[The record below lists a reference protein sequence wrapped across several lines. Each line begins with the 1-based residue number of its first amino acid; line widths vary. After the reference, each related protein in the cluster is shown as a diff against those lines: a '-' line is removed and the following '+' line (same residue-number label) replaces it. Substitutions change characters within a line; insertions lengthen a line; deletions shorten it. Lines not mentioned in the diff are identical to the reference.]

1 MDLRHVRT
9 FVTVAETGTVSKA
22 AERLHVAQPAL
33 SRQIANLE
41 DELGLKLFD
50 RVGRRLML
58 TSEGERLL
66 NDCRGL
72 LNYARAVGE
81 QAQVLRRGDV
91 GVLRV
96 SASPHLIEGI
106 FPDFLRHYAARYP
119 NVQVRLV
126 DVAAGGEAL
135 AMLERGEIH
144 LVQTIVRA
152 IAPDEERFASHPL
165 APMQML
171 AACHPKLK
179 LGTDG
184 SVEIGRLA
192 PYPLLQATPD
202 FAMRRNFDAACRLAG
217 FTPNNVLDRARRMRC
232 LPWRKPGTASPSSR
246 RRCASIATAYV
257 CSASLIAARH
267 WRNRSPCSPTS
278 AARCQAMRRCSATCS
293 PSMFARAFRCHAAD
307 GSEPDLLDDAV
318 CAEQKRARNR
328 DAQCLRGFR
337 VDGQIELLRRLDWK
351 IGRLG
356 AAQDAVDVSGATSV

>member
-9 FVTVAETGTVSKA
+9 FVTVAEIGTVSKA

-33 SRQIANLE
+33 SRQIAHLE

-152 IAPDEERFASHPL
+152 IAPDEQRFASHPL

-217 FTPNNVLDRARRMRC
+217 FTPNNVLESRAPHALLAMAEAGHGVAIIPSALRIHRYRVRVLRVTYRGKALEEPLAVLSDKRRPLPGYAKVFCDMLAEHVRKGFPLARR
-232 LPWRKPGTASPSSR
+232 
-246 RRCASIATAYV
+246 
-257 CSASLIAARH
+257 
-267 WRNRSPCSPTS
+267 
-278 AARCQAMRRCSATCS
+278 
-293 PSMFARAFRCHAAD
+293 
-307 GSEPDLLDDAV
+307 
-318 CAEQKRARNR
+318 
-328 DAQCLRGFR
+328 
-337 VDGQIELLRRLDWK
+337 
-351 IGRLG
+351 
-356 AAQDAVDVSGATSV
+356 

>member
-9 FVTVAETGTVSKA
+9 FVTVAEVGTVSRA

-126 DVAAGGEAL
+126 DVGAGGEAL
-135 AMLERGEIH
+135 TMLERGEIH

-152 IAPDEERFASHPL
+152 ITPDEQRFLSHPL

-179 LGTDG
+179 LGADG

-217 FTPNNVLDRARRMRC
+217 FTPNNVLESRAPHALLAMAEAGHGVAIIPSALRIHRYRVRVLRVTYRGKALEEPLAVLSHKRRP
-232 LPWRKPGTASPSSR
+232 LPGYATLFCEMLAEHVR
-246 RRCASIATAYV
+246 RSFPLPRT
-257 CSASLIAARH
+257 
-267 WRNRSPCSPTS
+267 
-278 AARCQAMRRCSATCS
+278 
-293 PSMFARAFRCHAAD
+293 
-307 GSEPDLLDDAV
+307 
-318 CAEQKRARNR
+318 
-328 DAQCLRGFR
+328 
-337 VDGQIELLRRLDWK
+337 
-351 IGRLG
+351 
-356 AAQDAVDVSGATSV
+356 

>member
-9 FVTVAETGTVSKA
+9 FVTVAEMGTVSKA

-106 FPDFLRHYAARYP
+106 FPDFLRHYASRYP
-119 NVQVRLV
+119 NVRVRLV

-152 IAPDEERFASHPL
+152 IAPDEQRFASHPL

-217 FTPNNVLDRARRMRC
+217 FTPNNVLESRAPHALLAMAEAGHGVAIIPSALRIHRYRVRVLRVTYRGKALEEPLAVLSDKRRP
-232 LPWRKPGTASPSSR
+232 LPGYAKVFCDMLAEHVRKGFPLP
-246 RRCASIATAYV
+246 
-257 CSASLIAARH
+257 
-267 WRNRSPCSPTS
+267 
-278 AARCQAMRRCSATCS
+278 
-293 PSMFARAFRCHAAD
+293 RA
-307 GSEPDLLDDAV
+307 
-318 CAEQKRARNR
+318 
-328 DAQCLRGFR
+328 
-337 VDGQIELLRRLDWK
+337 
-351 IGRLG
+351 
-356 AAQDAVDVSGATSV
+356 